1 MKKKISIVTP
11 TYNEDQNIEKLIFE
25 IKKIMNSLQS
35 KYDYEHIVID
45 NNSKDNTINILKK
58 TSGKIVVTGVGK
70 SGIIAKKIAST
81 LSSTGSPSQFIHSTE
96 ASHGDLGM
104 INKKDVVLAFTF
116 SGKTIELNDIFI
128 YSKEKKI
135 PLIII
140 TGKSNSKLENISTT
154 CIEISNLKEACPL
167 NLTPTTSTTAM
178 LVLGDAIAVSLMTS
192 KKFTKKN
199 FYSYHPGGQLGKK
212 LLLVKNVMHSGK
224 KLPLI
229 KGNVSMSTAII
240 EMTKKRFGC
249 LGVVS
254 KANKLIGI
262 ITDGDLRRHMG
273 NSILEKKTSYI
284 MTKNPKTVN
293 QDIFAIEALNIMK
306 KNKITQV
313 FVTTNNKPIGI
324 LHIHDCIEL
333 ELA

>member
-1 MKKKISIVTP
+1 MT
-11 TYNEDQNIEKLIFE
+11 EK
-25 IKKIMNSLQS
+25 
-35 KYDYEHIVID
+35 
-45 NNSKDNTINILKK
+45 ILKIAKKVISTEIEGLQVLSKNINDSFLKSIKILEK
-58 TSGKIVVTGVGK
+58 TKGKIIVTGVGK

-81 LSSTGSPSQFIHSTE
+81 LASTGSPAQFIHSTE

-104 INKKDVVLAFTF
+104 INGKDTILAITF
-116 SGKTIELNDIFI
+116 SGKTIELNDIFM
-128 YSKEKKI
+128 YSKENKI

-140 TGKSNSKLENISTT
+140 TGKINSNLKNVSTV

-167 NLTPTTSTTAM
+167 KLAPTTSTTAM
-178 LVLGDAIAVSLMTS
+178 IVLGDAIAISLMTS

-212 LLLVKNVMHSGK
+212 LLLVKNIMHTGK

-229 KGNVSMSTAII
+229 NEHIPMTTAII

-249 LGVVS
+249 LGVIS
-254 KANKLIGI
+254 KTQKLIGI
-262 ITDGDLRRHMG
+262 ITDGDLRRHMSNG
-273 NSILEKKTSYI
+273 MLEKKVCYI
-284 MTKNPKTVN
+284 MTKKPKTVDQN
-293 QDIFAIEALNIMK
+293 IFAIDALNLMK

-313 FVTTNNKPIGI
+313 FVTKNNKPIGI

>member
-1 MKKKISIVTP
+1 MTQQIIKIAKKVIDAEINGLKVLSKKI
-11 TYNEDQNIEKLIFE
+11 D
-25 IKKIMNSLQS
+25 KKFV
-35 KYDYEHIVID
+35 KAV
-45 NNSKDNTINILKK
+45 NILKK
-58 TSGKIVVTGVGK
+58 NNGKIVVTGVGK
-70 SGIIAKKIAST
+70 SGIIAKKVAST

-96 ASHGDLGM
+96 ASHGDLGV
-104 INKKDVVLAFTF
+104 INKKDVILAFTF

-140 TGKSNSKLENISTT
+140 TGKSNSKLENIATI

-167 NLTPTTSTTAM
+167 DLAPTTSTTVM
-178 LVLGDAIAVSLMTS
+178 LALGDAFAVSLMVS
-192 KKFTKKN
+192 KKFTKKH

-212 LLLVKNVMHSGK
+212 LLLVKNIMHSGK

-229 KGNVSMSTAII
+229 KENVPMSTAII

-254 KANKLIGI
+254 KTNTLIGI

-273 NSILEKKTSYI
+273 NSILEKKTTSI
-284 MTKNPKTVN
+284 MTKKPKTVN
-293 QDIFAIEALNIMK
+293 KDIFASEALDIMK

-313 FVTTNNKPIGI
+313 FITENNKPIGI

-333 ELA
+333 GLV

>member
-1 MKKKISIVTP
+1 MTEQVIKIVKKVINTEIEGLRILSKKI
-11 TYNEDQNIEKLIFE
+11 D
-25 IKKIMNSLQS
+25 KKFV
-35 KYDYEHIVID
+35 KA
-45 NNSKDNTINILKK
+45 INILKK
-58 TSGKIVVTGVGK
+58 SNGRIILTGVGK

-81 LSSTGSPSQFIHSTE
+81 LSSTGSIAQFIHSSD

-104 INKKDVVLAFTF
+104 INNKDVILAFTF

-135 PLIII
+135 PLIIV
-140 TGKSNSKLENISTT
+140 TGKSNSKLKNISTL

-167 NLTPTTSTTAM
+167 NLAPTTSTTAM
-178 LVLGDAIAVSLMTS
+178 LALGDAIAISLMIS

-212 LLLVKNVMHSGK
+212 LLLVKNVMHTGK

-229 KGNVSMSTAII
+229 KENVLMTKAII

-249 LGVVS
+249 LGVIS
-254 KANKLIGI
+254 KTNKLVGI

-273 NSILEKKTSYI
+273 NGILEKKTSYI
-284 MTKNPKTVN
+284 MTKKPKTVD
-293 QDIFAIEALNIMK
+293 QDIFAIEALDIME

-313 FVTTNNKPIGI
+313 FVTKNNKPIGI

-333 ELA
+333 

>member
-1 MKKKISIVTP
+1 MTEQIIKTAKKVINT
-11 TYNEDQNIEKLIFE
+11 E
-25 IKKIMNSLQS
+25 IKGLETLS
-35 KYDYEHIVID
+35 KKLDKNFAKAV
-45 NNSKDNTINILKK
+45 NILRK
-58 TSGKIVVTGVGK
+58 TNGKIVVTGVGK

-104 INKKDVVLAFTF
+104 INNKDVVLAFTF
-116 SGKTIELNDIFI
+116 SGKTIELNDVFI
-128 YSKEKKI
+128 YSKERKI

-140 TGKSNSKLENISTT
+140 TGKSNSKLENISTV

-167 NLTPTTSTTAM
+167 NLAPTTSTTAM
-178 LVLGDAIAVSLMTS
+178 LALGDAIAISLMKS

-199 FYSYHPGGQLGKK
+199 FYSFHPGGQLGKK
-212 LLLVKNVMHSGK
+212 LLLVKNVMHSAK

-229 KGNVSMSTAII
+229 NENVPMTTAII

-254 KANKLIGI
+254 KTNNLIGI
-262 ITDGDLRRHMG
+262 ITDGDLRRHMED
-273 NSILEKKTSYI
+273 NILEKKTSYI
-284 MTKNPKTVN
+284 MTKKPKTVGEN
-293 QDIFAIEALNIMK
+293 IFAIEALNIMK

-313 FVTTNNKPIGI
+313 FVTKNNKPIGI

>member
-1 MKKKISIVTP
+1 MTEQIIKTAKKVINT
-11 TYNEDQNIEKLIFE
+11 E
-25 IKKIMNSLQS
+25 IKGLETLS
-35 KYDYEHIVID
+35 KKLDKNFAKAV
-45 NNSKDNTINILKK
+45 NILKK
-58 TSGKIVVTGVGK
+58 TNGKIVVTGVGK

-104 INKKDVVLAFTF
+104 INNKDVVLAFTF
-116 SGKTIELNDIFI
+116 SGKTIELNDVFI
-128 YSKEKKI
+128 YSKERKI

-140 TGKSNSKLENISTT
+140 TGKSNSKLENISTV

-167 NLTPTTSTTAM
+167 NLAPTTSTTAM
-178 LVLGDAIAVSLMTS
+178 LALGDAIAISLMKS

-199 FYSYHPGGQLGKK
+199 FYSFHPGGQLGKK

-229 KGNVSMSTAII
+229 NENVPMTTAII

-249 LGVVS
+249 LGVIS
-254 KANKLIGI
+254 KTNNLIGI
-262 ITDGDLRRHMG
+262 ITDGDLRRHMED
-273 NSILEKKTSYI
+273 NILEKKTSYI
-284 MTKNPKTVN
+284 MTKKPKTVGEN
-293 QDIFAIEALNIMK
+293 IFAIEALNIMK

-313 FVTTNNKPIGI
+313 FVTKNNKPIGI

>member
-1 MKKKISIVTP
+1 MTEQIIKTAKKVINT
-11 TYNEDQNIEKLIFE
+11 E
-25 IKKIMNSLQS
+25 IKGLETLS
-35 KYDYEHIVID
+35 KKLDKNFAKAV
-45 NNSKDNTINILKK
+45 NILRK
-58 TSGKIVVTGVGK
+58 TNGKIVVTGVGK

-104 INKKDVVLAFTF
+104 INNKDVVLAFTF
-116 SGKTIELNDIFI
+116 SGKTIELNDVFI
-128 YSKEKKI
+128 YSKERKI

-140 TGKSNSKLENISTT
+140 TGKSNSKLENISTV

-167 NLTPTTSTTAM
+167 NLAPTTSTTAM
-178 LVLGDAIAVSLMTS
+178 LALGDAIAISLMKS
-192 KKFTKKN
+192 KKFTKKK
-199 FYSYHPGGQLGKK
+199 FYSFHPGGQLGKK

-229 KGNVSMSTAII
+229 NENVPMTTAII

-249 LGVVS
+249 LGVIS
-254 KANKLIGI
+254 KTNNLIGI
-262 ITDGDLRRHMG
+262 ITDGDLRRHMED
-273 NSILEKKTSYI
+273 NILEKKTSYI
-284 MTKNPKTVN
+284 MTKKPKTVGEN
-293 QDIFAIEALNIMK
+293 IFAIEALNIMK

-313 FVTTNNKPIGI
+313 FVTKNNKPIGI

>member
-1 MKKKISIVTP
+1 MTQQIIKIAKKVIDAEINGLKVLSKKI
-11 TYNEDQNIEKLIFE
+11 D
-25 IKKIMNSLQS
+25 KKFV
-35 KYDYEHIVID
+35 KAV
-45 NNSKDNTINILKK
+45 NILKK
-58 TSGKIVVTGVGK
+58 NKSKIIVTGVGK
-70 SGIIAKKIAST
+70 SGIIAKKVAST

-116 SGKTIELNDIFI
+116 SGKTMELNDIFI

-140 TGKSNSKLENISTT
+140 TGKSNSKLENIATV

-167 NLTPTTSTTAM
+167 DLAPTTSTTVM
-178 LVLGDAIAVSLMTS
+178 LALGDAFAVSLMIS
-192 KKFTKKN
+192 KKFTKKD

-212 LLLVKNVMHSGK
+212 LLLVKNIMHSGK

-229 KGNVSMSTAII
+229 KENVPMSTAII

-254 KANKLIGI
+254 KTNTLIGI

-273 NSILEKKTSYI
+273 NSILEKKTTSI
-284 MTKNPKTVN
+284 MTKKPKTVN
-293 QDIFAIEALNIMK
+293 KDIFASEALDIMK
-306 KNKITQV
+306 KSKITQV
-313 FVTTNNKPIGI
+313 FITENNKPIGI

>member
-1 MKKKISIVTP
+1 MTQQIIKIAKKVIDAEINGLKVLSKKI
-11 TYNEDQNIEKLIFE
+11 D
-25 IKKIMNSLQS
+25 KKFV
-35 KYDYEHIVID
+35 KAV
-45 NNSKDNTINILKK
+45 NILKK
-58 TSGKIVVTGVGK
+58 NKSKIIVTGVGK
-70 SGIIAKKIAST
+70 SGIIAKKVAST

-96 ASHGDLGM
+96 ASHGDLGV
-104 INKKDVVLAFTF
+104 INKKDVILAFTF

-140 TGKSNSKLENISTT
+140 TGKSNSKLENIATV

-167 NLTPTTSTTAM
+167 DLAPTTSTTVM
-178 LVLGDAIAVSLMTS
+178 LALGDAFAVSLMIS

-212 LLLVKNVMHSGK
+212 LLLVKNIMHSGE

-229 KGNVSMSTAII
+229 KENVPMSTAII

-254 KANKLIGI
+254 KANTLIGI

-273 NSILEKKTSYI
+273 NSILEKKTTTI
-284 MTKNPKTVN
+284 MTKKPKTVN
-293 QDIFAIEALNIMK
+293 KDIFASEALDIMK
-306 KNKITQV
+306 KSKITQV
-313 FVTTNNKPIGI
+313 FITENNKPIGI

>member
-1 MKKKISIVTP
+1 MTQQIIKIAKKVIDAEINGLKVLSKKI
-11 TYNEDQNIEKLIFE
+11 D
-25 IKKIMNSLQS
+25 KKFV
-35 KYDYEHIVID
+35 KAV
-45 NNSKDNTINILKK
+45 NILKK
-58 TSGKIVVTGVGK
+58 NKSKIIVTGVGK
-70 SGIIAKKIAST
+70 SGIIAKKVAST

-96 ASHGDLGM
+96 ASHGDLGV

-116 SGKTIELNDIFI
+116 SGKTMELNDIFI

-140 TGKSNSKLENISTT
+140 TGKSNSKLENIATV

-167 NLTPTTSTTAM
+167 DLAPTTSTTVM
-178 LVLGDAIAVSLMTS
+178 LALGDAFAVSLMIS
-192 KKFTKKN
+192 KKFTKKD

-212 LLLVKNVMHSGK
+212 LLLVKNIMHSGK

-229 KGNVSMSTAII
+229 KENVPMSTAII

-254 KANKLIGI
+254 KANTLIGI

-273 NSILEKKTSYI
+273 NSILEKKTTSI
-284 MTKNPKTVN
+284 MTKKPKTVN
-293 QDIFAIEALNIMK
+293 KDIFASEALDIMK
-306 KNKITQV
+306 KSKITQV
-313 FVTTNNKPIGI
+313 FITENNKPIGI

>member
-1 MKKKISIVTP
+1 MTQQVIKIAKKVINTEIEGLRILSKKI
-11 TYNEDQNIEKLIFE
+11 D
-25 IKKIMNSLQS
+25 KKFV
-35 KYDYEHIVID
+35 KA
-45 NNSKDNTINILKK
+45 INILKK
-58 TSGKIVVTGVGK
+58 SNGRIILTGVGK

-81 LSSTGSPSQFIHSTE
+81 LSSTGSIAQFIHSSD

-104 INKKDVVLAFTF
+104 INNKDVILAFTF

-135 PLIII
+135 PLIIV
-140 TGKSNSKLENISTT
+140 TGKSNSKLKNISTL

-167 NLTPTTSTTAM
+167 NLAPTTSTTAM
-178 LVLGDAIAVSLMTS
+178 LALGDAIAISLMIS

-212 LLLVKNVMHSGK
+212 LLLVKNVMHTGK

-229 KGNVSMSTAII
+229 KENVLMTKAII

-249 LGVVS
+249 LGVIS
-254 KANKLIGI
+254 KTNKLVGI

-273 NSILEKKTSYI
+273 NGILEKKTSYI
-284 MTKNPKTVN
+284 MTKKPKTVD
-293 QDIFAIEALNIMK
+293 QDIFAIEALDIME

-313 FVTTNNKPIGI
+313 FVTKNNKPIGI

-333 ELA
+333 

>member
-1 MKKKISIVTP
+1 MTEQIIKTAKKVINT
-11 TYNEDQNIEKLIFE
+11 E
-25 IKKIMNSLQS
+25 IKGLETLS
-35 KYDYEHIVID
+35 KKLDKNFAKAV
-45 NNSKDNTINILKK
+45 NILKK
-58 TSGKIVVTGVGK
+58 TNGKIVVTGVGK

-104 INKKDVVLAFTF
+104 INNKDVVLAFTF
-116 SGKTIELNDIFI
+116 SGKTIELNDVFI
-128 YSKEKKI
+128 YSKERKI

-140 TGKSNSKLENISTT
+140 TGKSNSKLENISTV

-167 NLTPTTSTTAM
+167 NLAPTTSTTAM
-178 LVLGDAIAVSLMTS
+178 LALGDAIAISLMKS
-192 KKFTKKN
+192 KKFTKKK
-199 FYSYHPGGQLGKK
+199 FYSFHPGGQLGKK

-229 KGNVSMSTAII
+229 NENVFMTTAII

-249 LGVVS
+249 LGVIS
-254 KANKLIGI
+254 KTNKLIGI
-262 ITDGDLRRHMG
+262 ITDGDLRRHMED
-273 NSILEKKTSYI
+273 NILEKKTSYI
-284 MTKNPKTVN
+284 MTKKPKTVGEN
-293 QDIFAIEALNIMK
+293 IFAIEALNIMK

-313 FVTTNNKPIGI
+313 FVTKNNKPIGI

>member
-1 MKKKISIVTP
+1 MTQQIIKIAKKVIDAEINGLKVLSKKI
-11 TYNEDQNIEKLIFE
+11 D
-25 IKKIMNSLQS
+25 KKFV
-35 KYDYEHIVID
+35 KAV
-45 NNSKDNTINILKK
+45 NILKK
-58 TSGKIVVTGVGK
+58 NNAKIVVTGVGK
-70 SGIIAKKIAST
+70 SGIIAKKVAST

-96 ASHGDLGM
+96 ASHGDLGV
-104 INKKDVVLAFTF
+104 INKKDVILAFTF

-140 TGKSNSKLENISTT
+140 TGKSNSKLENIATV

-167 NLTPTTSTTAM
+167 DLAPTTSTTVM
-178 LVLGDAIAVSLMTS
+178 LALGDAFAVSLMIS
-192 KKFTKKN
+192 KKFTKKD

-212 LLLVKNVMHSGK
+212 LLLVKNIMHSGK

-229 KGNVSMSTAII
+229 KENVPMSTAII

-254 KANKLIGI
+254 KANTLIGI

-273 NSILEKKTSYI
+273 NSILEKKTTSI
-284 MTKNPKTVN
+284 MTKKPKTVN
-293 QDIFAIEALNIMK
+293 KDIFASEALDIMK
-306 KNKITQV
+306 KSKITQV
-313 FVTTNNKPIGI
+313 FITENNKPIGI

>member
-1 MKKKISIVTP
+1 MT
-11 TYNEDQNIEKLIFE
+11 EK
-25 IKKIMNSLQS
+25 
-35 KYDYEHIVID
+35 
-45 NNSKDNTINILKK
+45 ILKIAKKVISTEIEGLQVLSKNINDSFLRSIKILGK
-58 TSGKIVVTGVGK
+58 TKGKIIVTGVGK

-81 LSSTGSPSQFIHSTE
+81 LASTGSPAQFIHSTE

-104 INKKDVVLAFTF
+104 INGKDTILAITF
-116 SGKTIELNDIFI
+116 SGKTIELNDIFM
-128 YSKEKKI
+128 YSKENKI

-140 TGKSNSKLENISTT
+140 TGKINSNLKNVSTV

-167 NLTPTTSTTAM
+167 KLAPTTSTTAM
-178 LVLGDAIAVSLMTS
+178 IALGDAIAITLMTS

-212 LLLVKNVMHSGK
+212 LLLVKNIMHTGK

-229 KGNVSMSTAII
+229 NEHIPMTTAII

-249 LGVVS
+249 LGVIS
-254 KANKLIGI
+254 KTKKLIGI

-273 NSILEKKTSYI
+273 NGMLEKKVCYI
-284 MTKNPKTVN
+284 MTKKPKTVDQN
-293 QDIFAIEALNIMK
+293 IFAIDALNLMK

-313 FVTTNNKPIGI
+313 FVTKNNKPIGI

>member
-1 MKKKISIVTP
+1 MTQQIIKIAKKVIDAEINGLKVLSKKI
-11 TYNEDQNIEKLIFE
+11 D
-25 IKKIMNSLQS
+25 KKFV
-35 KYDYEHIVID
+35 KAV
-45 NNSKDNTINILKK
+45 NILKK
-58 TSGKIVVTGVGK
+58 NNSKIVVTGVGK
-70 SGIIAKKIAST
+70 SGIIAKKVAST

-96 ASHGDLGM
+96 ASHGDLGV
-104 INKKDVVLAFTF
+104 INKKDVILAFTF
-116 SGKTIELNDIFI
+116 SGKTMELNDIFI

-140 TGKSNSKLENISTT
+140 TGKSNSKLENIATV

-167 NLTPTTSTTAM
+167 DLAPTTSTTVM
-178 LVLGDAIAVSLMTS
+178 LALGDAFAVSLMIS
-192 KKFTKKN
+192 KKFTKKD

-212 LLLVKNVMHSGK
+212 LLLVKNIMHSGK

-229 KGNVSMSTAII
+229 KENVPMSTAII

-254 KANKLIGI
+254 KANTLIGI

-273 NSILEKKTSYI
+273 NSILEKKTTSI
-284 MTKNPKTVN
+284 MTKKPKTVN
-293 QDIFAIEALNIMK
+293 KDIFASEALDIMK
-306 KNKITQV
+306 KSKITQV
-313 FVTTNNKPIGI
+313 FITENNKPIGI